1 MQLFHTIVFIPKI
14 CDNMLLED
22 NFYFF
27 LNSPKFKQR
36 ILEISSLINISG
48 NHSNLDSDSIYQSYD
63 LLHVGIITW
72 EQGGFGP
79 VPDPGQKV
87 MSKLMSPEHLC

>member
-1 MQLFHTIVFIPKI
+1 
-14 CDNMLLED
+14 MLLED

-63 LLHVGIITW
+63 LLHVGIIT
-72 EQGGFGP
+72 
-79 VPDPGQKV
+79 
-87 MSKLMSPEHLC
+87 